1 MKKLAHSNLV
11 RLYEVID
18 SPADDKLFLVLELI
32 RGGQIMYWDDKQ
44 FRYFARNTSSGV
56 LDKDMVRECLRDVV
70 AALDFCTSLCFD
82 MLLNCQN
89 TN

>member
-32 RGGQIMYWDDKQ
+32 RGGQIMYWDDKT
-44 FRYFARNTSSGV
+44 FRYFSRNTPTGV
-56 LDKDMVRECLRDVV
+56 LDKDTVRACMRDVV
-70 AALDFCTSLCFD
+70 AALDFRTSRLYRL
-82 MLLNCQN
+82 MV
-89 TN
+89 